1 MVLFSDEEECGVD
14 SEADQATDEGSIQA
28 NELEI

>member
-1 MVLFSDEEECGVD
+1 MVLFSDEEERGVD
-14 SEADQATDEGSIQA
+14 NEADQSTDEGSIQA